1 MRIGIITL
9 PLHHNYGGI
18 LQAYALQTVLER
30 MGHEVYLIEKK
41 YKIRHLPLIKAPFIY
56 GKRIL
61 KNLVGQRT
69 PIFYE
74 RKIYLERPITHQYT
88 NKFQET
94 YIKKRIVEK
103 YTDIREGDFD
113 TIIVGSDQIWRP
125 IYFPN
130 IEQAFLK
137 FTKGWKIQRIA
148 YAASFGTDNWEYT
161 TKQTRECG
169 NLLKMFNAVSV
180 RENTGVSL
188 CHKYFNVEAKH
199 VLDPTMLLSKEDYC
213 QLFKIAQT
221 PKSSG
226 TLLNY
231 ILDETPEKNALIQK
245 VANKKKL
252 IPFRVNSPKRN
263 FKDSITKNIHPPVEQ
278 WLRGFYDAEFVVT
291 DSFHACVFSILFKK
305 PFIVYGNKERG
316 MSRFHSLL
324 NLFGLEDRLV
334 TTSQSNLDLKE
345 INWNIIYKTFDKWKK
360 VSIMF
365 LLQALDDSKNID

>member
-74 RKIYLERPITHQYT
+74 KKIYLERPITHQYT

-169 NLLKMFNAVSV
+169 NLLKMFKKALQKSEVDPANYHSLRHTFATRCIELGFDVKRLSEILGHASV
-180 RENTGVSL
+180 
-188 CHKYFNVEAKH
+188 
-199 VLDPTMLLSKEDYC
+199 
-213 QLFKIAQT
+213 
-221 PKSSG
+221 
-226 TLLNY
+226 
-231 ILDETPEKNALIQK
+231 
-245 VANKKKL
+245 
-252 IPFRVNSPKRN
+252 
-263 FKDSITKNIHPPVEQ
+263 SITMNRYVHPSMELKKENMQ
-278 WLRGFYDAEFVVT
+278 RL
-291 DSFHACVFSILFKK
+291 SSLFAVK
-305 PFIVYGNKERG
+305 
-316 MSRFHSLL
+316 
-324 NLFGLEDRLV
+324 
-334 TTSQSNLDLKE
+334 
-345 INWNIIYKTFDKWKK
+345 
-360 VSIMF
+360 
-365 LLQALDDSKNID
+365 